1 MNLSNNEKQEQEKT
15 NNSNNTE
22 NNITGKKKKTF
33 EIDILTDIAIKV
45 TAGMQQ
51 KTMNEFVNDALLKAI
66 PHDILQMIK
75 SGGIK

>member
-1 MNLSNNEKQEQEKT
+1 MNLSNDEAEQKQT
-15 NNSNNTE
+15 TLTTR

-66 PHDILQMIK
+66 PQDILQMIK